1 MVLFNSEN
9 PLQKNLIRYIFLNLH
24 KNNLKQIK
32 DINLKL
38 EIAGGK
44 LAREALQDIGIC
56 KKQNKKP
63 KVSEQG

>member
-9 PLQKNLIRYIFLNLH
+9 PLQKNLIRYIFHNLH

-44 LAREALQDIGIC
+44 LAREALQDIGIR
-56 KKQNKKP
+56 KKQNKKT